1 MFGDAGEEFR
11 KTAVERGS
19 SVRETLKRA
28 QRGRAENIFPHIT
41 IVTGGVFNIHP
52 ADFGRESPGAERVD
66 ISIDLNYETMLMFNR
81 SPPLTGENSDSL
93 RFNKVG
99 NLVKV
104 LKEGES
110 LDKDKITS
118 LPKRD
123 TSGPTHGDLWDIRGG
138 FPLTKL
144 IVLFIVPDYRKPR
157 AADFFVYPLQ
167 KLNKIRKIGP
177 FRENAFKK
185 EVTGRKKNWF
195 FTFGCKVL

>member
-1 MFGDAGEEFR
+1 MFVDASEEFR

-28 QRGRAENIFPHIT
+28 QRGRAIDIFPHIT
-41 IVTGGVFNIHP
+41 IVTGGVFNIYP
-52 ADFGRESPGAERVD
+52 ADFGRESPSAERVD
-66 ISIDLNYETMLMFNR
+66 INIDLNNETMLMFNR

-93 RFNKVG
+93 RLNKMG
-99 NLVKV
+99 NLDKV
-104 LKEGES
+104 LKEGKA

-144 IVLFIVPDYRKPR
+144 IVLFTVSDYRNPR
-157 AADFFVYPLQ
+157 ATDLFVYS
-167 KLNKIRKIGP
+167 
-177 FRENAFKK
+177 F
-185 EVTGRKKNWF
+185 
-195 FTFGCKVL
+195 